1 VASEP
6 SYAGRHRR
14 EWTWASLA
22 ALVLA
27 IVVTAVA
34 AWNPWNLVLVGDALF
49 RPIVAGVVVAGAACW
64 LCHLHVGWDW
74 LRPLVYTAAGGTL
87 VLWAAT
93 WVAIGRLGPDG
104 PVAGVADNAD
114 NDVVATLRSGEAS
127 VTIWLRAERGLLT
140 RENEV
145 GFVPSTLSGHPTAEA
160 TFTSADELVVRVDGA
175 SVRRIRFDPHDL
187 AVVDA
192 GVSGRSGSGSG

>member
-1 VASEP
+1 MAGEP
-6 SYAGRHRR
+6 SYAGRHGW
-14 EWTWASLA
+14 EWTWAALA

-27 IVVTAVA
+27 TVVTVVA

-87 VLWAAT
+87 VLWVAA

-104 PVAGVADNAD
+104 PVVGVADNAN

-145 GFVPSTLSGHPTAEA
+145 GFVSSTLSGHPAAEA

-175 SVRRIRFDPHDL
+175 PVHRIRFDPHDL

-192 GVSGRSGSGSG
+192 GVSGGSGSGSG